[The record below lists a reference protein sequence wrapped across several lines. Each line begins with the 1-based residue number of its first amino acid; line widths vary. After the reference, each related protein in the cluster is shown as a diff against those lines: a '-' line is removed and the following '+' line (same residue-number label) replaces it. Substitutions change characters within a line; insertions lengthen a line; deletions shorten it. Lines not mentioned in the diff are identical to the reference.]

1 MRRRWNKVPPQLS
14 PAIYAICCP
23 RATVGNRRRDTLC
36 LLLPDGSLILRFV
49 PLRFPKGGSRNE
61 PRARTSVR
69 PMALCAR
76 AGGARR
82 NLERCTRS
90 ISQACCA
97 GQASCI
103 RQEGGCA
110 DGCKKGRSKA
120 DRSKAG

>member
-61 PRARTSVR
+61 PSAWTSVR
-69 PMALCAR
+69 TMALSAR
-76 AGGARR
+76 GGGSCRNVERRAR
-82 NLERCTRS
+82 S
-90 ISQACCA
+90 VSQAGCV

-103 RQEGGCA
+103 RQEGG
-110 DGCKKGRSKA
+110 R
-120 DRSKAG
+120 